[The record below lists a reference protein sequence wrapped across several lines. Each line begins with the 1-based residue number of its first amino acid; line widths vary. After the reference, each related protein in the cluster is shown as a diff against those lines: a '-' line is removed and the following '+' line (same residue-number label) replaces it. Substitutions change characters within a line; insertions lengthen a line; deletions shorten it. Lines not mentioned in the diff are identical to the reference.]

1 MDTINFSKPFD
12 DFSYDLSIK
21 ISVDFL
27 EEIVQSFMIH
37 QTTTHF
43 PSSASCPWALM
54 TLNIQEGAQRARA
67 PVTKA
72 THVNPRVDKTK
83 LFL

>member
-1 MDTINFSKPFD
+1 MQCCKNSFVLNRLKLEIWLAGWRFSMNTINLSKPFD
-12 DFSYDLSIK
+12 DFSYDLGIK

-54 TLNIQEGAQRARA
+54 TLNI
-67 PVTKA
+67 
-72 THVNPRVDKTK
+72 
-83 LFL
+83 

>member
-12 DFSYDLSIK
+12 DFSYDLGIK

-54 TLNIQEGAQRARA
+54 TLNI
-67 PVTKA
+67 
-72 THVNPRVDKTK
+72 
-83 LFL
+83 